1 MTKHAPATPS
11 GQYKPEGMTLRDW
24 ESTLADRERDR
35 RANAYPQ
42 LVATLRA
49 CYDRSDPLAC
59 TNAGLL
65 LRSLGE
71 V

>member
-1 MTKHAPATPS
+1 
-11 GQYKPEGMTLRDW
+11 MTLRDW

-42 LVATLRA
+42 LVAKAQALLALLRA
-49 CYDRSDPLAC
+49 TAPTADARTKAMGDMGA
-59 TNAGLL
+59 L

-71 V
+71 E

>member
-24 ESTLADRERDR
+24 DSTLADRERDR

-42 LVATLRA
+42 LVE
-49 CYDRSDPLAC
+49 LARIA
-59 TNAGLL
+59 AGDKHAIGAAASAL

-71 V
+71 E